1 MQVLTTFFGAPKIH
15 ADVTTFCAPKRKKS
29 SQIKAHPLTMP
40 SKRKAA
46 ALEAM
51 RQRRQGSYRSS
62 IDDYEV
68 KDEGEVYEV
77 MDEGEYQKLVES
89 RRQREDFV
97 VDDGECNRGSVV
109 S

>member
-1 MQVLTTFFGAPKIH
+1 MQVLTTFFLVLRAKTKKI
-15 ADVTTFCAPKRKKS
+15 F
-29 SQIKAHPLTMP
+29 TMP

-51 RQRRQGSYRSS
+51 RQRLQGIYRSS

-77 MDEGEYQKLVES
+77 IISET
-89 RRQREDFV
+89 
-97 VDDGECNRGSVV
+97 
-109 S
+109 

>member
-1 MQVLTTFFGAPKIH
+1 
-15 ADVTTFCAPKRKKS
+15 
-29 SQIKAHPLTMP
+29 MP

-51 RQRRQGSYRSS
+51 RQRLQGIYRSS

-77 MDEGEYQKLVES
+77 IISET
-89 RRQREDFV
+89 
-97 VDDGECNRGSVV
+97 
-109 S
+109 